1 LHKLHVLFVDC
12 DPNACN
18 KIQQALGSEFMV
30 QGASSVA
37 EAREYL
43 AKCVPDILIC
53 EVQLGQESGLE
64 LCRFIRNKLA
74 LRRLPIMILTS
85 LMTLQ
90 DKVAGF
96 DAGADDYVVK
106 PFDARHLETRIR
118 LLLRIKRLQQYNEL

>member
-1 LHKLHVLFVDC
+1 
-12 DPNACN
+12 
-18 KIQQALGSEFMV
+18 
-30 QGASSVA
+30 
-37 EAREYL
+37 
-43 AKCVPDILIC
+43 
-53 EVQLGQESGLE
+53 
-64 LCRFIRNKLA
+64 
-74 LRRLPIMILTS
+74 MILTS

>member
-1 LHKLHVLFVDC
+1 
-12 DPNACN
+12 
-18 KIQQALGSEFMV
+18 MV
-30 QGASSVA
+30 QAASSVA

-53 EVQLGQESGLE
+53 EVQIGQESGLD
-64 LCRFIRNKLA
+64 LCRFLRNRPELH
-74 LRRLPIMILTS
+74 RLPIMILTS
-85 LMTLQ
+85 MMTLQ

-118 LLLRIKRLQQYNEL
+118 LLLRIKRLQQHNKL

>member
-1 LHKLHVLFVDC
+1 MRLDV
-12 DPNACN
+12 
-18 KIQQALGSEFMV
+18 
-30 QGASSVA
+30 
-37 EAREYL
+37 
-43 AKCVPDILIC
+43 
-53 EVQLGQESGLE
+53 
-64 LCRFIRNKLA
+64 FIRNKLA

-96 DAGADDYVVK
+96 DAGADDYVIK